1 MVSNILTVGPKTMTP
16 ASKTIAK
23 IKFVLDRILTPFPK
37 PDKAE
42 IRKIIVNPLIK
53 FKENLL
59 GTNSAKEIT
68 KRLYEFLIENEIDRK
83 LEEKREELLNLK
95 WNIIKFIYIQ

>member
-16 ASKTIAK
+16 ASKTTAK

-42 IRKIIVNPLIK
+42 IRKECRNDDNDDLHKTIIRN
-53 FKENLL
+53 
-59 GTNSAKEIT
+59 T
-68 KRLYEFLIENEIDRK
+68 KDIGETTID
-83 LEEKREELLNLK
+83 L
-95 WNIIKFIYIQ
+95 

>member
-42 IRKIIVNPLIK
+42 IRKRIVAMMIMMTCTRL
-53 FKENLL
+53 LL
-59 GTNSAKEIT
+59 GIPKT
-68 KRLYEFLIENEIDRK
+68 
-83 LEEKREELLNLK
+83 
-95 WNIIKFIYIQ
+95 

>member
-1 MVSNILTVGPKTMTP
+1 MMKMIQIETQ
-16 ASKTIAK
+16 IER
-23 IKFVLDRILTPFPK
+23 FR
-37 PDKAE
+37 E

-83 LEEKREELLNLK
+83 LEEKRERAF
-95 WNIIKFIYIQ
+95 KFK

>member
-16 ASKTIAK
+16 ASKTTAK

-42 IRKIIVNPLIK
+42 IRKRIVAMMIMMTCTRL
-53 FKENLL
+53 LL
-59 GTNSAKEIT
+59 GIPKT
-68 KRLYEFLIENEIDRK
+68 
-83 LEEKREELLNLK
+83 
-95 WNIIKFIYIQ
+95 